1 MLRQYFINTPK
12 KFVVNGEEK
21 TQWLPVGSMRIL
33 DNGQIFIQMNQTPD
47 TTFMAFE
54 KEEKPKQPAQNNTG
68 DYIQPVNN
76 AEVSF

>member
-1 MLRQYFINTPK
+1 MAK
-12 KFVVNGEEK
+12 
-21 TQWLPVGSMRIL
+21 
-33 DNGQIFIQMNQTPD
+33 IFLIQMNQTPD